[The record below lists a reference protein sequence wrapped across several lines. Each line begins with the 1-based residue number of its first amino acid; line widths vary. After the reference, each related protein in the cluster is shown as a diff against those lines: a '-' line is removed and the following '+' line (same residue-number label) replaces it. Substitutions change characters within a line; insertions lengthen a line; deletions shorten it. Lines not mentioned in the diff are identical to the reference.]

1 MDNKWNILDI
11 YYKSTN
17 YYISNVQLDTFNDF
31 VRVVPKYDVP
41 PPWGAQALQYDC
53 QGGEA

>member
-11 YYKSTN
+11 YYKSNN

-31 VRVVPKYDVP
+31 VEDKIPKTIK
-41 PPWGAQALQYDC
+41 
-53 QGGEA
+53 